1 MPSPMFML
9 FFAILCSVVGQV
21 LLKFG
26 MNQLGGMDAIS
37 LSVVFKMVF
46 NPLVFSGMVCYG
58 IGFIAY
64 FFSLSKLDQ
73 SFAYPMFSMGYV
85 LVAVFNWTV
94 MREPFTMTRL
104 AGVLVI
110 LAGVW
115 LLNR

>member
-1 MPSPMFML
+1 
-9 FFAILCSVVGQV
+9 
-21 LLKFG
+21 
-26 MNQLGGMDAIS
+26 
-37 LSVVFKMVF
+37 
-46 NPLVFSGMVCYG
+46 
-58 IGFIAY
+58 
-64 FFSLSKLDQ
+64 
-73 SFAYPMFSMGYV
+73 MFSMGYV

>member
-1 MPSPMFML
+1 MLNPMFMM

-26 MNQLGGMDAIS
+26 MNQLGGLDAIN
-37 LSVVFKMVF
+37 LPILFKMIF
-46 NPLVFSGMVCYG
+46 NPLVFSGMACYG

-73 SFAYPMFSMGYV
+73 SFAYPMFSVGYV

-94 MREPFTMTRL
+94 MREPFSVTRF

-110 LAGVW
+110 LVGVW
-115 LLNR
+115 LLSR

>member
-1 MPSPMFML
+1 MPSPMVML

-94 MREPFTMTRL
+94 MREPFTMTR